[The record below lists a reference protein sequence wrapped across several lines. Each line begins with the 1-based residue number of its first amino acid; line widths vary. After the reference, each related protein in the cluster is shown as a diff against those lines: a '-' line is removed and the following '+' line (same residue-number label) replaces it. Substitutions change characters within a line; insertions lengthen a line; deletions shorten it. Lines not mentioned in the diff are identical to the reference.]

1 MGGMAEP
8 LMDIVVNG
16 TPLKPL
22 VDTGATYSTV
32 ISGTI
37 RSAYL
42 SNKTVSVMG
51 FSGEIEKWPVTKQLP
66 TQVANQLVSHSFLY
80 SSNAPVPLMGRDLL
94 TKLGASI
101 LCSPDGIVVRFP
113 DGHTVNCSLSSTE
126 TGNQWMLVGGKYKE
140 SVDIYWAEL
149 EVDWEDE
156 MSSNSVVSLY
166 NTHKSWIQDR
176 ALFLPPIDPL
186 HCTMF
191 YDRFDTTTY
200 EELFMSIEGTK
211 WRLVDGGMWYICWQ
225 TRRGCTHI
233 FVRRPERMV

>member
-16 TPLKPL
+16 TPLKAL

-37 RSAYL
+37 RSANL

-51 FSGEIEKWPVTKQLP
+51 FSGEIEKWPLTKQLP

-101 LCSPDGIVVRFP
+101 LC
-113 DGHTVNCSLSSTE
+113 
-126 TGNQWMLVGGKYKE
+126 
-140 SVDIYWAEL
+140 
-149 EVDWEDE
+149 
-156 MSSNSVVSLY
+156 
-166 NTHKSWIQDR
+166 
-176 ALFLPPIDPL
+176 
-186 HCTMF
+186 
-191 YDRFDTTTY
+191 
-200 EELFMSIEGTK
+200 
-211 WRLVDGGMWYICWQ
+211 
-225 TRRGCTHI
+225 
-233 FVRRPERMV
+233 